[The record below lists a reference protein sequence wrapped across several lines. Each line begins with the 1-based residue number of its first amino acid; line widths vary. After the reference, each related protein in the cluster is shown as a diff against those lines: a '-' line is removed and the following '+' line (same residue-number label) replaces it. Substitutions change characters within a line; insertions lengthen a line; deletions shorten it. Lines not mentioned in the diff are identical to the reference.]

1 MFKCK
6 VFTVGRCRES
16 WLAAALEEYEK
27 RLKGVCEIDWILCKS
42 NTQLIQH
49 AEESSGFIA
58 LDPNG
63 QLLDSEALSRK
74 LWVSARL
81 SFFIGGAEGL
91 PKEVLKRASWSWSL
105 SPLTFPHQLVRLIWV
120 EQIYRSMTIFQG
132 LPYHK

>member
-16 WLAAALEEYEK
+16 WLAEALEEYEK
-27 RLKGVCEIDWILCKS
+27 RLTGSCAIEWILCKS
-42 NTQLIQH
+42 TAQLIQH
-49 AEESSGFIA
+49 AEGSGPFIT
-58 LDPNG
+58 LDPHG

-74 LWVSARL
+74 LWSSARL

-91 PKEVLKRASWSWSL
+91 PKEILQRAAWSWSL

-132 LPYHK
+132 IPYHK